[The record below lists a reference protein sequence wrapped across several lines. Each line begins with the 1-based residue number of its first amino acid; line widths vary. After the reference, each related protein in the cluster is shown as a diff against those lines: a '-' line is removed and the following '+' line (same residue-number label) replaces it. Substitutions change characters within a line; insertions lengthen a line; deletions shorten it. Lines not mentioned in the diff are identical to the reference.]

1 MFGACEDTICFYLQ
15 SAKPSKLQSLTPTE
29 LQAQIDLLQSRLES
43 VKSGTWMQPPSVPF
57 SDSDS
62 VSWAL
67 SKAKESGLEKL
78 SAGGRQEQ
86 MELLEK
92 QLRAAKSVSSGVP
105 IAPVEL
111 PPAAASAP
119 VEIPPVASAPPLTP
133 EPPPVAVVP
142 EPAAEAIKSVQE
154 YTQEIEL
161 PQADPSGPFGFSVPK
176 LPDFGAAANPS
187 ADVTASSSGPFGLSL
202 PSVPKLP
209 DFGGAANPNAAS
221 SSSSSSSSSS
231 GGGEKHVQV

>member
-1 MFGACEDTICFYLQ
+1 MVCPSTAFFPLKKDAFPLNLNPNSIPTRFCAAAAFSPSLAGSRPALHTVARLHTIASRSVVMFGACEDTICFYLQ

-92 QLRAAKSVSSGVP
+92 QLYSCAQPRA
-105 IAPVEL
+105 
-111 PPAAASAP
+111 
-119 VEIPPVASAPPLTP
+119 
-133 EPPPVAVVP
+133 
-142 EPAAEAIKSVQE
+142 
-154 YTQEIEL
+154 
-161 PQADPSGPFGFSVPK
+161 
-176 LPDFGAAANPS
+176 
-187 ADVTASSSGPFGLSL
+187 
-202 PSVPKLP
+202 
-209 DFGGAANPNAAS
+209 
-221 SSSSSSSSSS
+221 
-231 GGGEKHVQV
+231 